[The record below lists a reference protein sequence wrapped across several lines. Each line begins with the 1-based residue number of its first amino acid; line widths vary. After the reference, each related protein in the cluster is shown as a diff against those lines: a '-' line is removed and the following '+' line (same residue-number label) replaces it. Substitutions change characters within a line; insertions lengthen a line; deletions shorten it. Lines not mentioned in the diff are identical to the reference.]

1 MERDDGVWFGNKA
14 NKTNCEQ
21 SASCTA
27 TPRAAFTRLAVRSPP
42 ARGGRGQ
49 ERRAGTAT
57 SWQCKDNELVPDED
71 EARQLVQV
79 KCQSKAT
86 MKDTGA
92 GGRGC
97 R

>member
-27 TPRAAFTRLAVRSPP
+27 TPHGPPRLAVRSHST
-42 ARGGRGQ
+42 GR
-49 ERRAGTAT
+49 ERSGGTAT
-57 SWQCKDNELVPDED
+57 SWQCKDNELVPDDDEGEDED
-71 EARQLVQV
+71 EARQRVQV

-86 MKDTGA
+86 MKE
-92 GGRGC
+92 GRG
-97 R
+97 REGKW